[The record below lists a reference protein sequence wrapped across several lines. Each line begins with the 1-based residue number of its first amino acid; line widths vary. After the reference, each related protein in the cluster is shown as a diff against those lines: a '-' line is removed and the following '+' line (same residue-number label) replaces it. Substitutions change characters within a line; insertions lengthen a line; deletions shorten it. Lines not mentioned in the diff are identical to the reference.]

1 MELQAYLRILR
12 KRGWI
17 ILLVAILAGASAF
30 GFSKFQTPLYK
41 ASIKLSVEPAR
52 LDWGLS
58 NTLKDI
64 LRNYVLRLGTHTMA
78 QKVINRAQLDMNSY
92 AFLEKIEVSSDASNF
107 SIQIDAKDPD
117 PQVAMLIAQTTA
129 QIFVEER
136 EAWNQEQDKRDRIVV
151 TIVDDVRDAPLFR
164 PKPLINALAGLFLG
178 ALVGGVIVFF
188 LEWLEAGTL
197 RTSEDVERVT
207 GVTVLGAIP
216 VEGIARGQRRGILRR
231 A

>member
-1 MELQAYLRILR
+1 MELQNYLRILR

-17 ILLVAILAGASAF
+17 ILLVALLAGASAV
-30 GFSKFQTPLYK
+30 GFSKLQTPLYK

-58 NTLKDI
+58 NVLKDI
-64 LRNYVLRLGTHTMA
+64 LRNYVLRLKTHTTA
-78 QKVINRAQLDMNSY
+78 QKVIGRAQLDMNSY

-129 QIFVEER
+129 EIFAEER
-136 EAWNQEQDKRDRIVV
+136 EVWNQEQDKRDRIVV
-151 TIVDDVRDAPLFR
+151 TIVDNVRDAPLFR
-164 PKPLINALAGLFLG
+164 PKTATNALAGLILG
-178 ALVGGVIVFF
+178 ALVGGVIIFF
-188 LEWLEAGTL
+188 LEWLGAGTL

-207 GVTVLGAIP
+207 GVAVLGTIP
-216 VEGIARGQRRGILRR
+216 VEEAAKGRRTGILRR